1 MLTITPLAT
10 ADVVAVTSNITF
22 TFSKAIKSGSGNIS
36 ITKSDGTLVST
47 YDVQS
52 STNLSIL
59 DKTLTIN
66 LSNDLSKG
74 TTYKATFEAGA
85 IVDLNNN
92 KYSQSGDYQFTTIR
106 AF

>member
-1 MLTITPLAT
+1 LWLLR
-10 ADVVAVTSNITF
+10 
-22 TFSKAIKSGSGNIS
+22 AISLLLLVRRLNPAQAIS